1 VRLKQSESERERE
14 RYDENVF
21 QWSTEYAYRLG
32 AARRRLRHWPH
43 IQQHSGSAAA
53 RAIKICL
60 AAPQVSDHVRRIKKM
75 LLDLQMLSAVV
86 F

>member
-1 VRLKQSESERERE
+1 MHIDWGLR
-14 RYDENVF
+14 
-21 QWSTEYAYRLG
+21 G
-32 AARRRLRHWPH
+32 ADFGIGH

-53 RAIKICL
+53 PAVRAIKICL

>member
-1 VRLKQSESERERE
+1 MHIDWGLR
-14 RYDENVF
+14 
-21 QWSTEYAYRLG
+21 G
-32 AARRRLRHWPH
+32 ADFGIGH
-43 IQQHSGSAAA
+43 IQQHSEGERRCAE